1 MAAHRKPFDVPVN
14 AMPSTAAMFCAR
26 AGLLCGVLQWR
37 KRLPSTS
44 ISSAGTFQT
53 NVRTGRKRRV
63 LSSSSLK
70 HCHFEFEEVP
80 CEKSGTIAFTS
91 RPMCRES

>member
-14 AMPSTAAMFCAR
+14 AMPSTAAMLCAR

-53 NVRTGRKRRV
+53 MVRTGRKQRV
-63 LSSSSLK
+63 SSSTSLK
-70 HCHFEFEEVP
+70 HCHFELKEVP
-80 CEKSGTIAFTS
+80 CEKSGTLGVTP
-91 RPMCRES
+91 RPVCRES